1 LYTFATIVRQFN
13 DADLAASFLDFLIE
27 QEEL

>member
-1 LYTFATIVRQFN
+1 VYTFATVVRNFDN
-13 DADLAASFLDFLIE
+13 ADLAASFLDFLIE